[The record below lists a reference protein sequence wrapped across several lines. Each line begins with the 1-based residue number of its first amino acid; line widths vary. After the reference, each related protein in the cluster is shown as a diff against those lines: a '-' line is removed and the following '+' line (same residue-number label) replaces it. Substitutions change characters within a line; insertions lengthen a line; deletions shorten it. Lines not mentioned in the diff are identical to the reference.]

1 MLSGS
6 SVFVK
11 TPKDVIVDNSVFV
24 ELLLTILPAIESTCL
39 YHCEIRTEGRANL
52 GRYNNQ
58 SKACECFLAS
68 EEYFR
73 DSRDVAPSVANGT
86 FTVNRKILFKMLTAP
101 KNVAKCGRQ
110 TCTTFKYRRSKTH
123 LEFSAPSAYERFF
136 CCQLKNP
143 LKTGQSTRLGGF
155 CL

>member
-1 MLSGS
+1 MTQNHLKEELFVFCSLVLIFAVLSGS

-24 ELLLTILPAIESTCL
+24 ELLLTILPTIKSTCL

-73 DSRDVAPSVANGT
+73 DSRDVAPSVVDGT
-86 FTVNRKILFKMLTAP
+86 FIVNRKTSLRNVDYPLKCFKM
-101 KNVAKCGRQ
+101 
-110 TCTTFKYRRSKTH
+110 
-123 LEFSAPSAYERFF
+123 
-136 CCQLKNP
+136 
-143 LKTGQSTRLGGF
+143 
-155 CL
+155 